1 VTPDQS
7 AILEALGPARRFA
20 DPGGPVE
27 GRRMAASGALPMP
40 PPQLVTVLCALAL
53 DPDAGVADQAKASLR
68 ALPDRVADTA
78 LAAKLDCHSLAIC
91 AEIFRENGPRAEKI
105 ALNPSTADATCCFL
119 ATLPN
124 PRLVEILAQN
134 QVRLLRC
141 EALVEALGENPLT
154 GMATIDRILHFL
166 GVERG
171 EHEEPEPERKAED
184 VPVPPPPDPAS
195 ADAEA
200 PAVDLADGSDI
211 PAELT
216 DEADKD
222 LDDDQK
228 EERNRNIMAA
238 VSTMSVMEKMKLA
251 RFGNTGA
258 RGVLVR
264 DRNKLVAAA
273 AIRNP
278 KISDSEVESY
288 ARSRQLSDE
297 VIRIISNNRQWTRN
311 YPVKLGLVMN
321 PKCPPGT
328 AIKFLNFLT
337 DRDLGTIMRS
347 RDVPGPIS
355 VQARRILARKGKS

>member
-1 VTPDQS
+1 MTPDQS

-20 DPGGPVE
+20 DPAGPVE
-27 GRRMAASGALPMP
+27 GRRMAASGALPLP
-40 PPQLVTVLCALAL
+40 PPQLATVLCALSL
-53 DPDAGVADQAKASLR
+53 DPDGGVAEKAKASLV
-68 ALPDRVADTA
+68 ALPDRVADAA
-78 LAAKLDCHSLAIC
+78 LAAKLDCHSLAVC
-91 AEIFRENGPRAEKI
+91 AELFREQGPRLEKI
-105 ALNPSTADATCCFL
+105 ALNPAAADSTCCFL
-119 ATLPN
+119 ATLPFV
-124 PRLVEILAQN
+124 RVVEILSQN

-171 EHEEPEPERKAED
+171 EHEEAEPLKPEE
-184 VPVPPPPDPAS
+184 VPVPPPPDPS
-195 ADAEA
+195 TETEA
-200 PAVDLADGSDI
+200 VAVSLGDGSDI

-216 DEADKD
+216 EEPDKE
-222 LDDDQK
+222 LDDDEK
-228 EERNRNIMAA
+228 EERSQNIMAR
-238 VSTMSVMEKMKLA
+238 VTTMSVMEKMKLA
-251 RFGNTGA
+251 RFGNTSA

-278 KISDSEVESY
+278 KISDSEIESY

-297 VIRIISNNRQWTRN
+297 DVRIIANNRQWTRN
-311 YPVKLGLVMN
+311 YPVKLGLCMN
-321 PKCPPGT
+321 PKCPPGA

-337 DRDLGTIMRS
+337 DRDLGALMRS

-355 VQARRILARKGKS
+355 LQARRILARKGKS

>member
-1 VTPDQS
+1 VNPDQS

-20 DPGGPVE
+20 DPAGPVE
-27 GRRMAASGALPMP
+27 ARRMAASGALPLP
-40 PPQLVTVLCALAL
+40 PPQLLTVLCALTL
-53 DPDAGVADQAKASLR
+53 DPDSAVVEKAKASLV
-68 ALPDRVADTA
+68 ALPDRVADAA
-78 LAAKLDCHSLAIC
+78 LAAKLDCHSLAVC
-91 AEIFRENGPRAEKI
+91 AELFREQGPRLEKI
-105 ALNPSTADATCCFL
+105 ALNASESDATCCFL
-119 ATLPN
+119 ATLPFV
-124 PRLVEILAQN
+124 RVVEILAQN

-141 EALVEALGENPLT
+141 EGLVEALGDNPLT

-171 EHEEPEPERKAED
+171 EQEEAEAVKMED
-184 VPVPPPPDPAS
+184 VPVPPQPAPS
-195 ADAEA
+195 ADSDA
-200 PAVDLADGSDI
+200 PAVDLSDPSAI

-216 DEADKD
+216 EESDKD
-222 LDDDQK
+222 LDDDEK
-228 EERNRNIMAA
+228 EERSRNVMAA
-238 VSTMSVMEKMKLA
+238 VASMSVMEKMKLA
-251 RFGNTGA
+251 RFGNTSA

-297 VIRIISNNRQWTRN
+297 VIRIIANNRQWTRN
-311 YPVKLGLVMN
+311 YPVKLGLCMN

-337 DRDLGTIMRS
+337 DRDLGTLMRS

-355 VQARRILARKGKS
+355 TQARRILARKGKS